1 MISGIT
7 KKTQYSLFNI
17 NGQLIVSGNI
27 EQNEKIDMSDF
38 PSGLYIIK
46 LKSESNS
53 VSLRIIK
60 E

>member
-1 MISGIT
+1 MISGISQ
-7 KKTQYSLFNI
+7 KTQYSLFNI
-17 NGQLIVSGNI
+17 NGKLIVSGNI
-27 EQNEKIDMSDF
+27 EQNEKIDISGF

-53 VSLRIIK
+53 VSLRIDK